1 MRTIVKNLTL
11 AVDGVSREFRLT
23 KFDAFSGVEL
33 LRLALKHRSGEGGRD
48 LVSLL
53 TDLTEEELRRVMTA
67 AMNHTEVLLPAGYQR
82 VMTGADWGW
91 EDLEHDAPACLTLTL
106 ENVLWSLQGF
116 FAGAVPTSRS
126 GPPAA

>member
-1 MRTIVKNLTL
+1 MRNIVKNITLT
-11 AVDGVSREFRLT
+11 VDGVNREFRLT

-53 TDLTEEELRRVMTA
+53 AELTEQELRQVMTA
-67 AMNHTEVLLPAGYQR
+67 AMNHTEVLLPAGYQP
-82 VMTGADWGW
+82 VMAGKDWGW

-116 FAGAVPTSRS
+116 FAGAGPTSRNA
-126 GPPAA
+126 PPAA